1 MTITRQQLI
10 QEAMA
15 CTEAA
20 RPLAGQRAR
29 WEWMAYV
36 GAALET
42 EGGNVYTGINLSLF
56 CGIGFC
62 AEHSA
67 IAEAL
72 KHGETRIIRIVAVT
86 TDGAILPPCGRCRE
100 LIYQLD
106 EANSDTEVVLPG
118 DHQLSLG
125 ELLPLNW
132 QKHVDLTAKS
142 TISGSQAQPANAGIA

>member
-1 MTITRQQLI
+1 V
-10 QEAMA
+10 AS
-15 CTEAA
+15 
-20 RPLAGQRAR
+20 G
-29 WEWMAYV
+29 
-36 GAALET
+36 
-42 EGGNVYTGINLSLF
+42 S
-56 CGIGFC
+56 

-72 KHGETRIIRIVAVT
+72 KHGETRIVRIVAVT
-86 TDGAILPPCGRCRE
+86 ADGAILPPCGRCRE

-142 TISGSQAQPANAGIA
+142 TISGSQARTANAGIA